1 MLHHIRCGIKIVSF
15 YKLIELYICT
25 NVVEK
30 IYLKSVFPKQDND
43 LARNSI
49 GPLLILDENGKG
61 ISHEITCQQVGART
75 DEVRVPA
82 VESDKVLQADD
93 HRLG

>member
-1 MLHHIRCGIKIVSF
+1 M
-15 YKLIELYICT
+15 YT

-30 IYLKSVFPKQDND
+30 IYFESVFAKQDND

-49 GPLLILDENGKG
+49 GSLLILDENGKG
-61 ISHEITCQQVGART
+61 ISHEVTSQQIGARA
-75 DEVRVPA
+75 DKVRVSA